1 MQGGRHGH
9 TSTQGRQS
17 WIDRLSYRNPVQV
30 IVHVYIHVQ
39 VVVHRSLINN
49 VAAKPLHDSDV
60 RDLVAKQIGAPV
72 AIAIAIASLL

>member
-1 MQGGRHGH
+1 M
-9 TSTQGRQS
+9 
-17 WIDRLSYRNPVQV
+17 QV